1 MTRRSSALAL
11 AALAALAWSASAF
24 AHAIV
29 SPAVALDN
37 RLQQFT
43 LSVPTE
49 KAGAATTGVEL
60 TVPSGFAVDSF
71 EPEPGWKRQVQ
82 SAGSGES
89 ALVQK
94 VTWTGG
100 HVPTGEDAVFRFD
113 ASTSG
118 SKTYTFR
125 VRQTYSDGQ
134 VVDWSGPESSDTPA
148 PTLDAVSSLGGGGT
162 STLALVAV
170 ALGALA
176 LVVALAGLLLRGGG
190 RPLT

>member
-148 PTLDAVSSLGGGGT
+148 PKLDAVSSLGGGGT

>member
-82 SAGSGES
+82 SSGSGES

-148 PTLDAVSSLGGGGT
+148 PKLDAVSSLGGGGT